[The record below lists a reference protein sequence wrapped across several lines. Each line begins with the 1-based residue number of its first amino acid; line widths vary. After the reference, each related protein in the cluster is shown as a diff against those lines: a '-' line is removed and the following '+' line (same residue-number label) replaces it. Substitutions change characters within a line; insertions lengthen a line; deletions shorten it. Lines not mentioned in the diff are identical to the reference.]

1 MNWRIVYSLQGV
13 RLDKPVAGQPCIVV
27 MSYGRIRKV
36 VR

>member
-1 MNWRIVYSLQGV
+1 MNWRIVCRLS
-13 RLDKPVAGQPCIVV
+13 LDKPVAGQPCIVV

>member
-1 MNWRIVYSLQGV
+1 MNWRIVCRLSLDQ
-13 RLDKPVAGQPCIVV
+13 PVAGQPCIVV